1 VPIVKNSG
9 SLNLLETYE
18 PVIGLYR
25 DCFIFNSIIEQ
36 SRLIC
41 VFISNGIFFSITRYI
56 SLTHCFTSAH
66 LCDAGCTGRLEL
78 QCHVAFV
85 HLCDTLRTI
94 SAAGSKVYGNVTSL
108 RHAEGS
114 LIVP

>member
-1 VPIVKNSG
+1 VS
-9 SLNLLETYE
+9 SLA
-18 PVIGLYR
+18 I
-25 DCFIFNSIIEQ
+25 
-36 SRLIC
+36 
-41 VFISNGIFFSITRYI
+41 GIFFSIMMYI

-78 QCHVAFV
+78 VPPVCHVVFV
-85 HLCDTLRTI
+85 HVCDTLRTMT
-94 SAAGSKVYGNVTSL
+94 AAGSKVYGNVTSL